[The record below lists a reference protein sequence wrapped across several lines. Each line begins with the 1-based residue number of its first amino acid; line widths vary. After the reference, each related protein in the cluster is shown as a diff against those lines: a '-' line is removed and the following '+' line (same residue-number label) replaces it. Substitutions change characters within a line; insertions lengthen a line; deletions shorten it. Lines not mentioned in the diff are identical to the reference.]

1 MPVELLNVSILNR
14 DFCTQTGDQRVK
26 LNLADN
32 TFIWRRVIFHQSYKN
47 ISNFISKKNTNIH

>member
-32 TFIWRRVIFHQSYKN
+32 IYMKK
-47 ISNFISKKNTNIH
+47 SNFSSKL